1 MLGLASTNGLWR
13 GVLMTITLK
22 LEGDKS
28 DVKMFME
35 TIYTLN
41 TVNPYDDVKLTIEE

>member
-1 MLGLASTNGLWR
+1 MKL
-13 GVLMTITLK
+13 ILK

-28 DVKMFME
+28 DVEIFMD

-41 TVNPYDDVKLTIEE
+41 TVNPYDDVKITIEDEQ